1 MRIIPSIIERYVGKY
16 VVTWIIYFTIFFC
29 VLSWLIK
36 FMEQLSNIGTG
47 TYTVTVAM
55 YAVSLRI
62 PHNIY
67 VFFPLSALMGTVVSL
82 CMLGSRQE
90 LVVMQGAG
98 ISKLRIVIAT
108 LKFSLPLMIAVM
120 LLAEYVIPRT
130 EAKYDEVRAKTL
142 KGIDLDVGSSGDIWI
157 KEDNKFF
164 HINYAGNNG
173 KVDDIHLFVFDQNTH
188 ELLDS
193 AEAKKGTFSQGKWN
207 FENITHKHFRDDKLE
222 IRHVDKEQW
231 NVFITPDKFNALSI
245 SPDELSI
252 SALWSYVKYLK
263 ENKLE
268 SKKPEFELY
277 RKIFSPFAII
287 TMICLAAAVA
297 FGSMRSI
304 SMSARIVLGVVG
316 GFAFYVSNQLFSPI
330 SLVYGFPPLLCVIL
344 PSTIFFCCAIWVLT
358 RR

>member
-47 TYTVTVAM
+47 TYTVTVAI

-207 FENITHKHFRDDKLE
+207 F
-222 IRHVDKEQW
+222 
-231 NVFITPDKFNALSI
+231 NALSI

-252 SALWSYVKYLK
+252 SALCSYVKYLK